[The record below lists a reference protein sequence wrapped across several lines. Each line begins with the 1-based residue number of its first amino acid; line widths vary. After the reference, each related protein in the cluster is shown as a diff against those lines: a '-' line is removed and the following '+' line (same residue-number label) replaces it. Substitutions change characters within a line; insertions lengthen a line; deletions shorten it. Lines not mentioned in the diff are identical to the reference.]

1 MALQKINWTQVDS
14 ENVPSGSIIDLGSP
28 STPLHAVYAE
38 NLYISGVSVSSLI
51 TYGTSGTG
59 GSGSNG
65 TSGSSGSSGQAG
77 TSGSSGSSGVGSSG
91 TSGSSGVG
99 TSGTSGSSG
108 LAGSSGTSGQ
118 AGTSGS
124 SGTSGQAGTSGTSGS
139 SGIGSSGTSGSS
151 GSSGV
156 GTSGTSGTSGEAG
169 SSGTSGQAGTSG
181 SSGTSGQAGTSGS
194 SGSSGIG
201 SSGSSG
207 TSGSSGVGT
216 SGTSGS
222 SGTGSS
228 LSITQSGGSTYTAVS
243 GITFS
248 GATIVD
254 QGNGSITVNIIG
266 GGTSGT
272 GGAGSSGSS
281 GSSGLAGYEGHLGIW
296 KYSGNTNTSLDPG
309 TGFFNLD
316 SAAWGT
322 STTSISI
329 DNVAYSPNTNFSA
342 YLDGLTI
349 GTILKLVKVGDST
362 VFKLLK
368 IEVVLPYDSGF
379 ENYTVSQLSS
389 GGTDPN
395 DNDQFLIIPL
405 GVPGLTGTAG
415 TSGTSGS
422 AGTSGTSGDSIFG
435 LTGSFYAANQNIQIT
450 GSAGSLMKSPDGA
463 TDAKYALAISQS
475 IHANNI
481 NVGVPTSN
489 DWGSN
494 LNGSYFNNFNKNTD
508 VSEILRFVAGLLS
521 SSAPDAAPNTKTYS
535 TATKNT
541 VNSTVGSVSSTVPG
555 TVPQSS
561 TNTTITYLNGKGFAN
576 IGQPL
581 FSGTTVYTD
590 STYGHTF
597 TSVAAGSTSV
607 SSSVN
612 TQLFGL
618 GQLSSGTPTNFRVS
632 GSFIFKFKDNSTK
645 SDTAT
650 SSSNHLVTQ
659 TGAGNTGGVYL
670 AKINTANSAV
680 IPAAYQDGYYA
691 STFSPT
697 IYSGGATSISG
708 SGYYHIT
715 SSISISSGSAVTYTT
730 PVTSATEIFYA
741 PLSTIATNVPAQTP
755 TFSGVSVNA
764 ISAVSRSLSGAPF
777 LTSATYNISGS
788 VTGLFNPLYYAG
800 TGIATIGVSGTGL
813 VATSGTNTVSTLG
826 GTIQT
831 SNAVYDST
839 GVTVRSTSTVPY
851 ETDIVKVNGLYTF
864 TAPAS
869 SNVVS
874 ASGSTTP
881 TTFTLTVNGLNKAGT
896 TSTNTSTVSYH
907 TAGNFSQLS
916 ASGSLAYY
924 GRVQGTDSGTNSGAS
939 NLEPFTGESNRIQLS
954 DNILSFTGT
963 AWDTAFGLYNL
974 GAKDLQVKPG
984 FLVKPGGAYKY
995 WLENPSAVS
1004 DYKYYIRK
1012 VTTNAGV
1019 KGTMTLNMGTTLV
1032 NWDSTSS
1039 NSVSSLILF
1048 ESTKSGLYTPPRF
1061 FDPSNALT
1069 NLGTISANTD
1079 GTNPFGSSIQ
1089 VYQCSTSTVSSTTYT
1104 IPLISANGMILNATY
1119 TNIYVIVRYKG
1130 DPTPITSITTTFS

>member
-1 MALQKINWTQVDS
+1 M
-14 ENVPSGSIIDLGSP
+14 
-28 STPLHAVYAE
+28 
-38 NLYISGVSVSSLI
+38 
-51 TYGTSGTG
+51 
-59 GSGSNG
+59 
-65 TSGSSGSSGQAG
+65 
-77 TSGSSGSSGVGSSG
+77 
-91 TSGSSGVG
+91 
-99 TSGTSGSSG
+99 
-108 LAGSSGTSGQ
+108 AGSSGTSGQ

>member
-118 AGTSGS
+118 AGTSG
-124 SGTSGQAGTSGTSGS
+124 TSGS

-194 SGSSGIG
+194 SGSSGI
-201 SSGSSG
+201 GSSG